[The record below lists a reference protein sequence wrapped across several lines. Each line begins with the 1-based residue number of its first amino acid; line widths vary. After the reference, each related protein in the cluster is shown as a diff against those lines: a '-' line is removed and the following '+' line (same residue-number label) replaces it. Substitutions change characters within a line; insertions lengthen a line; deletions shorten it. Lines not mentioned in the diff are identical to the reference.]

1 MKLYRTLAGALLVV
15 GVSLTGCGEPAK
27 APPAAEAHDHDH
39 AHDHGHS
46 HEAWWCSE
54 HGVPE
59 HLCGLCSPKLA
70 EEMKKKKDWCT
81 KHDRPD
87 SQCFICHPEFEDHF
101 IALYEAKYGKKPPKA
116 ESHDHKDTKAEPHD
130 HKEESKK

>member
-1 MKLYRTLAGALLVV
+1 MKVYRTLVGALLVASV
-15 GVSLTGCGEPAK
+15 ALTGCGDPAK
-27 APPAAEAHDHDH
+27 APPAAEAHDH

-46 HEAWWCSE
+46 HDAWWCSE

-59 HLCGLCSPKLA
+59 HLCGICSPKVA
-70 EEMKKKKDWCT
+70 KEMKKKKDWCS

-87 SQCFICHPEFEDHF
+87 SQCFICHPEYKEHF
-101 IALYEAKYGKKPPKA
+101 IALYEAKYNKKPPQP
-116 ESHDHKDTKAEPHD
+116 EPDD

>member
-1 MKLYRTLAGALLVV
+1 MKVYRTLMGALLVAS
-15 GVSLTGCGEPAK
+15 VSLSGCGEPAK
-27 APPAAEAHDHDH
+27 KPPAADAHDHDH
-39 AHDHGHS
+39 AHDHGHG
-46 HEAWWCSE
+46 HTHGEWWCSE

-87 SQCFICHPEFEDHF
+87 SQCFICHPDYESHF
-101 IALYEAKYGKKPPKA
+101 IDLYKAKYGKNPP
-116 ESHDHKDTKAEPHD
+116 KAEPHD
-130 HKEESKK
+130 HKEDHKDEPKEKK